1 MTDVARAWKADV
13 ACVAGLALAVAG
25 FFPHVVI
32 DWGVLF
38 VQDMMVQNV
47 PFRHFLHEALAA
59 GRLPLWEPRINAGF
73 PLFAEGQ
80 VGALY
85 PPNWIGA
92 ALLSPAQAVTWSVLV
107 HLWAAAA
114 PCRTLRRYREPRR
127 CMFGPTCQASLR
139 GSRSD

>member
-32 DWGVLF
+32 DWGVFF

-59 GRLPLWEPRINAGF
+59 GRLPLWNRASTPDF
-73 PLFAEGQ
+73 PC
-80 VGALY
+80 
-85 PPNWIGA
+85 
-92 ALLSPAQAVTWSVLV
+92 SPKARS
-107 HLWAAAA
+107 A
-114 PCRTLRRYREPRR
+114 PCIRRTGSARRCCPRR
-127 CMFGPTCQASLR
+127 R
-139 GSRSD
+139 R

>member
-32 DWGVLF
+32 DWGVFF

-92 ALLSPAQAVTWSVLV
+92 ALLSPAQAVTWCCGR
-107 HLWAAAA
+107 AARRRAA
-114 PCRTLRRYREPRR
+114 PRAR
-127 CMFGPTCQASLR
+127 SS
-139 GSRSD
+139 SRMPAATS